1 MKAAQYS
8 ETYKGGAEFK
18 HNSECSVK
26 VLAQFRC
33 WIYDLYSEEGKKMHL
48 CQLVKIQA
56 HIFIKIN
63 MNTSQEFWSDKMI
76 DGKNNIRNLQSQQE
90 DSTAK
95 GTCHQIWRP

>member
-1 MKAAQYS
+1 
-8 ETYKGGAEFK
+8 
-18 HNSECSVK
+18 
-26 VLAQFRC
+26 
-33 WIYDLYSEEGKKMHL
+33 MHL

-95 GTCHQIWRP
+95 GTCHQI